1 MGMKTYSKA
10 QERRILVDNT
20 SLLRKQTT
28 TSHKYFVAE
37 PRKYR
42 AKKWAK
48 FIGLKLG

>member
-37 PRKYR
+37 PRKGLEN
-42 AKKWAK
+42 
-48 FIGLKLG
+48 IGQKNGQNL